1 MLHTPVVSPYEELI
15 LNAMLWP
22 SGVRT
27 RPALGLVYSVAL
39 ADVAVSMS
47 ASSAVVFFMVLSLL
61 SLRVLISP
69 GFSFVLPAKAPC
81 VD

>member
-1 MLHTPVVSPYEELI
+1 MPCYGRPVSERRHWVWCI
-15 LNAMLWP
+15 
-22 SGVRT
+22 
-27 RPALGLVYSVAL
+27 VAL